1 MDTLY
6 LTGIANSW
14 LTQALSAFL
23 PSPIFWSKA
32 SSICS
37 FYSSEGT
44 FMSSL
49 PFTLHPIL
57 EQVVMYV
64 LCRASS
70 QIWLSLPSPCQ
81 SCTNCSISSLGCA
94 DTFPAS
100 WIVPSFLPIVNLLEQ
115 DLSLAD
121 LLKMNPFTSFYDP
134 YNSQVFSILFGIKP
148 NFLPATQK
156 SAQPGTP
163 YYSILP
169 PMLYP
174 SEPPQLTLSLCLLYC
189 LEKSTGSNQ
198 ICFLIVSPFT
208 GM

>member
-1 MDTLY
+1 
-6 LTGIANSW
+6 
-14 LTQALSAFL
+14 
-23 PSPIFWSKA
+23 
-32 SSICS
+32 
-37 FYSSEGT
+37 
-44 FMSSL
+44 
-49 PFTLHPIL
+49 
-57 EQVVMYV
+57 MYV

-94 DTFPAS
+94 DPFLAS
-100 WIVPSFLPIVNLLEQ
+100 WIVPSFLPIHNLLEQ
-115 DLSLAD
+115 DLSLDD

-148 NFLPATQK
+148 NLLPATQK

-163 YYSILP
+163 YYSVLP
-169 PMLYP
+169 PNVISSEMP

-189 LEKSTGSNQ
+189 LEKSTGRNQ